1 MNRHVRMFAGQWMA
15 VAAAAG
21 LAAVSGCETA
31 PKNEGRAK
39 SYRIESRLPDEAPE
53 LGSADL
59 VVASDRAVEQIA
71 RTIGPRPS
79 GEPTIIVMDRVE
91 NSTSDPTANFQIYL
105 ARIRANLNQSGA
117 RRNLAFVETRQKA
130 DAIKER
136 EGVDPVE
143 HARTRPQFA
152 LTGTFYD
159 LPRGGTNYYLL
170 TFQMMDLGNDLV
182 VWEGTYEVKL

>member
-1 MNRHVRMFAGQWMA
+1 MNRQAGWIAGRWM
-15 VAAAAG
+15 VAAAAMSVI
-21 LAAVSGCETA
+21 AMGCETA

-39 SYRIESRLPDEAPE
+39 SYRIEARTPGEGPE

-71 RTIGPRPS
+71 RTIGPMPS

-91 NSTSDPTANFQIYL
+91 NATSDPTANFQIYL
-105 ARIRANLNQSGA
+105 ARIRASLNQSGA

-130 DAIKER
+130 DAIKQR
-136 EGVDPVE
+136 EGVDPAD
-143 HARTRPQFA
+143 HARTRPRFA

-159 LPRGGTNYYLL
+159 MPRGVSNYYLL
-170 TFQMMDLGNDLV
+170 TFQMVDLGNDLV